1 MIQTELKLY
10 DELDRL
16 TMMLIRTD
24 EFNHYIQ
31 SKNALKLDESY
42 QNLYQDFIEM
52 KEHVNEVMRFGHYHP
67 DYKTVMKKARQM
79 RKTLTQH
86 PSYVEYKESE
96 IEFYNLLDMTM
107 VELTRSVTDAI
118 EVETN
123 NPFYEGRLSGHSCNT
138 DGQCGC
144 S

>member
-1 MIQTELKLY
+1 LLVI
-10 DELDRL
+10 
-16 TMMLIRTD
+16 I
-24 EFNHYIQ
+24 FP
-31 SKNALKLDESY
+31 A
-42 QNLYQDFIEM
+42 
-52 KEHVNEVMRFGHYHP
+52 
-67 DYKTVMKKARQM
+67 
-79 RKTLTQH
+79 
-86 PSYVEYKESE
+86 YVEYKESE

-123 NPFYEGRLSGHSCNT
+123 NPFYKGRLSGHSCNT